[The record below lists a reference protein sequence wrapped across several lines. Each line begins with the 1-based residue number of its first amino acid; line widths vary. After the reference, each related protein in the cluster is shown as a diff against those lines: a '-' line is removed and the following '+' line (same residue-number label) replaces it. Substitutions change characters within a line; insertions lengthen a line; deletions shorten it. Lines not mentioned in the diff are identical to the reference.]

1 MLIKY
6 YWKTIIWAIIIAVL
20 SSIPGDD
27 VSKIKILNIPHMDKI
42 AHLGI
47 YFILSFLFFLEAH
60 RNSFAI
66 KTNRK
71 FSIAILFLCVLYGII
86 MEFLQFF
93 LFQERSA
100 EFLDIIA
107 NSTGSVLSLFVFLV
121 LKNRIAN

>member
-1 MLIKY
+1 MFIKN
-6 YWKTIIWAIIIAVL
+6 YWKTIIWAAIIAVL

-27 VSKIKILNIPHMDKI
+27 VSKIKILNIPYMDKI

-47 YFILSFLFFLEAH
+47 YFILSFLFLFEAH
-60 RNSFAI
+60 RNSYTS
-66 KTNRK
+66 KTNK
-71 FSIAILFLCVLYGII
+71 IFIVVIIIICIFYGII

-107 NSTGSVLSLFVFLV
+107 NSTGSVFSLAVFLY
-121 LKNRIAN
+121 LKNRIAT